1 MNDEDLKPYLRTLVE
16 FLVIIFLVLGVPYL
30 ISGLWPPFVS
40 VISGSMEPNINQ
52 GDMILVESQD
62 RFNESDTFN
71 GVETSQMDEGNLE
84 FGRQGDVIVYRP
96 DGKRT
101 VPVIHRVITYVEKGE
116 DWTDDVRPDK
126 LPTQSCERLVN
137 CPAPNS
143 GFITLGDNNVKY
155 DQAGEISK
163 PVKNEWIIGRAKY
176 RIPYLG
182 WIKIFLSSA
191 L

>member
-1 MNDEDLKPYLRTLVE
+1 MNSEELKPYLRTSIE
-16 FLVIIFLVLGVPYL
+16 FLVIVFLVLGVPYL

-40 VISGSMEPNINQ
+40 VISGSMEPNVNK
-52 GDMILVESQD
+52 GDMILVESED
-62 RFNESDTFN
+62 RFNDSEKFE
-71 GVETSQMDEGNLE
+71 GVETAQMKEGDLE

-96 DGKRT
+96 DGERT

-116 DWTDDVRPDK
+116 DWTDDVKSDK

-143 GFITLGDNNVKY
+143 GFITLGDNNSKY
-155 DQAGEISK
+155 DQAGKISK

-176 RIPYLG
+176 RIPFLG
-182 WIKIFLSSA
+182 WIKISLSSA